1 MIRRRCPQR
10 LTVVALAILAAS
22 CSSNNTQNGGSGGS
36 RASAGGASGGATTA
50 STGGHV
56 GSGGYAPGG
65 RSGGA
70 GGSSGNLGSGGQ
82 GTGGSAGGSAG
93 GSSGTAGSGGTSAV
107 GLGGAAGSAGASGSG
122 GGAGSS
128 QTSVDGGFELPAL
141 PAIPDVPAPKALGS
155 VTMGDPAQFAEV
167 KMDFPIASG
176 PFQPTWDSIK
186 AQYPT
191 TDSPWLRKAKFGIWV
206 HFGPQAAGQ
215 SGDWY
220 ARKLY
225 IEGEAAYSNHIR
237 DFGHP
242 SVVGYK
248 ELLHTWNPTA
258 LNPAALV
265 KTYSDAGARFLI
277 VQGVHHDQ
285 FDNWNSRYQPWNAM
299 RLGPKRDLLG
309 EWKTAARA
317 QGMRFGVTFHHEY
330 TWWWWQSAYRADT
343 TNAQGKLGVPY
354 DAVGLKLADGVG
366 KWWEGM
372 DPRML
377 YINNMREYKGI
388 YDQMDKQGYNL
399 DSGIFVNHLDFAH
412 WYVTWWALRIMDVI
426 ENYDPDFIYTDGN
439 STQPF
444 SGNMSGTGYKADAMQ
459 RVLAH
464 YFNRTL
470 QRRGTLDTF
479 GVVKFNPGNRG
490 IVNTF
495 ETNYPS
501 NVKTDQ
507 AWIGETPIGDWY
519 YANGFNYDPGMV
531 IRYLLECVSRDGAM
545 AVNVALKPDGSLDP
559 GSVTQLTAIGNW
571 MKTNGAGIYNSRAW
585 VKYGEGSNNQPSG
598 ALGGAQANAT
608 FTTSD
613 WRFTVGEDGYLYAYC
628 MKTPQA
634 GAQLSITSLGTS
646 QNNLAKAIGSVTLL
660 GGGDVVFTQT
670 ANALQI
676 TYPTGTS
683 LQVAAGFKIGPP
695 TIIK

>member
-1 MIRRRCPQR
+1 MD
-10 LTVVALAILAAS
+10 S
-22 CSSNNTQNGGSGGS
+22 
-36 RASAGGASGGATTA
+36 
-50 STGGHV
+50 
-56 GSGGYAPGG
+56 
-65 RSGGA
+65 
-70 GGSSGNLGSGGQ
+70 
-82 GTGGSAGGSAG
+82 
-93 GSSGTAGSGGTSAV
+93 
-107 GLGGAAGSAGASGSG
+107 
-122 GGAGSS
+122 
-128 QTSVDGGFELPAL
+128 GFELPAL

-176 PFQPTWDSIK
+176 PFEPTWDSIK

-191 TDSPWLRKAKFGIWV
+191 TDSAWLRKAKFGIWV

-225 IEGEAAYSNHIR
+225 IEGEVAYSNHIR

-248 ELLHTWNPTA
+248 ELLRTWNPTA
-258 LNPAALV
+258 LDPSVLV
-265 KTYSDAGARFLI
+265 KTYSDAGARFLLI
-277 VQGVHHDQ
+277 QGVHHDQ

-299 RLGPKRDLLG
+299 KLGPKRDILG
-309 EWKTAARA
+309 DWKTAARA

-354 DAVGLKLADGVG
+354 DAVGLTLADGVG

-377 YINNMREYKGI
+377 YINNMREYNGI
-388 YDQMDKQGYNL
+388 YNQMDMQGYNL
-399 DSGIFVNHLDFAH
+399 SSGIFVNHLDFAH

-444 SGNMSGTGYKADAMQ
+444 TGYMSGSGYKADAMQ

-490 IVNTF
+490 VVNTF
-495 ETNYPS
+495 ETNYPD

-507 AWIGETPIGDWY
+507 DWIGETPIGDWY
-519 YANGFNYDPGMV
+519 YADGFNYDPGMV
-531 IRYLLECVSRDGAM
+531 IRYLLECVSRDGAV

-559 GSVTQLTAIGNW
+559 GSVTQLAAVGSW
-571 MKTNGAGIYNSRAW
+571 MKTNGAGIYGSHAW
-585 VKYGEGSNNQPSG
+585 IKYGEGTNNQPSG
-598 ALGGAQANAT
+598 ALGDAQANAT
-608 FTTSD
+608 FTTAD

-628 MKTPQA
+628 MKIPQA

-646 QNNLAKAIGSVTLL
+646 QNNLAKPIGSVTLL
-660 GGGDVVFTQT
+660 GGGVVVFSQT

-683 LQVAAGFKIGPP
+683 LQMAAGFKIGPP